1 MTQEKK
7 CSKGGAWVGAG
18 GRRAEAGP
26 QTPVLS
32 TDSPGTHLA
41 AGCLHSE
48 QSMPPVP
55 ASWAKNQVATRYWIS
70 THRDRVLVSETAG
83 RASPLPHR
91 ESKPGFRWFLLEM
104 LQGGFSIIGSGK
116 KKKAFSLSC
125 LSRVRW
131 LVTPRKQSDFKKC
144 FYFWKCKTHTH
155 AHMCNRYTH
164 THTQNSIENSM
175 NICLPST
182 SLKT

>member
-7 CSKGGAWVGAG
+7 CSKGGAWVGEG

-104 LQGGFSIIGSGK
+104 LRGGFSIIGSGK
-116 KKKAFSLSC
+116 KERPFHSVVWEELDGS
-125 LSRVRW
+125 W
-131 LVTPRKQSDFKKC
+131 LRGNNLTLKNVFIFENVKH
-144 FYFWKCKTHTH
+144 THTH
-155 AHMCNRYTH
+155 ICAIDIH
-164 THTQNSIENSM
+164 THAE
-175 NICLPST
+175 
-182 SLKT
+182 